1 MQVATEGI
9 VLHFIK
15 YGESSV
21 ITTIFTREY
30 GRQSYIVNAS
40 RSRKSKNKAG
50 LLQPLFLVD
59 IEAYQK
65 KSRDIQRIK
74 SLKSN
79 RVYQNIPFDIT
90 KSTQAIFL
98 AEILYKTIHEQE
110 SYPELFDFI
119 KNALLYF
126 DLMEE
131 GWPNFHLFFL
141 LRLSEYMGFLPD
153 TSKVGF
159 EGWFDMRKGAI
170 VPFEP
175 PHPMYAHKEATEYVI
190 QLSELKINQLH
201 QLKISRSMREY
212 LLSTLLDY
220 YQLHFNDLGEIKSLN
235 VLKEVFSS

>member
-1 MQVATEGI
+1 MHVATEGI

-21 ITTIFTREY
+21 ITTIFTREF
-30 GRQSYIVNAS
+30 GRQSYIVNAA
-40 RSRKSKNKAG
+40 RSRKSKNKVG
-50 LLQPLFLVD
+50 LLQPCFLVD

-65 KSRDIQRIK
+65 KTRDIQRIK
-74 SLKSN
+74 TLKSN

-119 KNALLYF
+119 KNALQYF
-126 DLMEE
+126 DLMED
-131 GWPNFHLFFL
+131 GWSNFHLFFL
-141 LRLSEYMGFLPD
+141 LRLSEYMGFMPD
-153 TSKVGF
+153 TTKVGF

-175 PHPMYAHKEATEYVI
+175 PHPMYANKEATEYLI
-190 QLSELKINQLH
+190 QLSQLKINELD
-201 QLKISRSMREY
+201 QLKISRSMRDT
-212 LLSTLLDY
+212 LLSTLLNY
-220 YQLHFNDLGEIKSLN
+220 YQLHFEDLGEIKSIK
-235 VLKEVFSS
+235 VLKEIFS